1 MERGIAKLLG
11 RWLKKEEKMP
21 AKGSGIALPLIGMQI
36 CKGVIWN
43 AGKIFKTCTLLA
55 EGSGSLWLPGQP
67 GLHNEDLPQ
76 AITDWSS
83 YSTYN

>member
-43 AGKIFKTCTLLA
+43 SGKIFKTCTLLA
-55 EGSGSLWLPGQP
+55 EGSESLWLPGQP
-67 GLHNEDLPQ
+67 GLHNEDQPQ